1 MSDAFEDA
9 LTARESLAARVAAV
23 ETDNRKLRR
32 LSLALI
38 GLTAILAGLAV
49 ALMFVASR
57 YGLPGTTAE
66 VVAAEQYVLRDPE
79 GLPRGLWGTDEDGA
93 MRLLFQ
99 DKGGQPR
106 LRLSLLEDG
115 GAGIS
120 LIDSAGHNRAVIAL
134 LPDQAVS
141 VVLADGNGKTRTVFG
156 LSPDG
161 SSSLVFADGSGVN
174 RASMG
179 VDTRGLGTFTLSDRG
194 RSAPVEEP
202 EEADTAA
209 SDTSR
214 P

>member
-1 MSDAFEDA
+1 MSDAFEETLA
-9 LTARESLAARVAAV
+9 GREAFSARVAAV
-23 ETDNRKLRR
+23 EADNRKLRR

-38 GLTAILAGLAV
+38 GLTVILAGLAV

-66 VVAAEQYVLRDPE
+66 IVAAEQYVLRDPE

>member
-9 LTARESLAARVAAV
+9 LSAREALVARVAAV

-38 GLTAILAGLAV
+38 GLTAVLAGLAL
-49 ALMFVASR
+49 ALMYVASR
-57 YGLPGTTAE
+57 YGLPCTTAE
-66 VVAAEQYVLRDPE
+66 IVAAEQYVLRDPE

-156 LSPDG
+156 LTPDG

-194 RSAPVEEP
+194 RSAPIEEP
-202 EEADTAA
+202 EEPDTAA